1 MYNNLLL
8 GELPEFGKSSGLE
21 MRTDFRESV
30 KFELLMQDAEIS
42 EEDKIM
48 LTLNLYFYDPETISD
63 IERAI
68 EDVLWFYRCGKPLK
82 KSEGSKNEDIEE
94 KQKRIY
100 SYEFDDD
107 YIYSAFMEQY
117 GIDLNSIEY
126 LHWWKFRALFN
137 SLNEDTQFARIMGY
151 RSTNLAKIKDKETK
165 AMYKRMKKI
174 YALPDMRSDE
184 EKEADFANQLW

>member
-1 MYNNLLL
+1 MNNNLLL
-8 GELPEFGKSSGLE
+8 NRLPEYGKCSGLE
-21 MRTDFRESV
+21 MRTDFRESI
-30 KFELLMQDAEIS
+30 KFELLMQDKEVS
-42 EEDKIM
+42 EENKIM
-48 LTLNLYFYDPETISD
+48 LTLNLYYYDLKKITD
-63 IERAI
+63 VKRAI
-68 EDVLWFYRCGKPLK
+68 DDALWFYSCGRTLK
-82 KSEGSKNEDIEE
+82 KNNSKCEEKEE
-94 KQKRIY
+94 KQKQIY

-126 LHWWKFRALFN
+126 LHWWKFKALFN
-137 SLNEDTQFARIMGY
+137 SLNEDTQFAKIMGY

-165 AMYKRMKKI
+165 AMYTRMKKI